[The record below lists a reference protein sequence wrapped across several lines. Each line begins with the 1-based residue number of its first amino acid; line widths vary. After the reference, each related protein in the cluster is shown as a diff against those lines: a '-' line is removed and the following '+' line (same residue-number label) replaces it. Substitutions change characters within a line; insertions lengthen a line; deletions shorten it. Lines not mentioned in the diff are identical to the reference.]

1 MQLERS
7 NIEFF
12 RMSFF
17 QENVLIEETPAPWVV
32 QVFLRQAEKRGFP
45 QSDGA
50 ARCFKG
56 RVLVPQPFQRS
67 VLPAIATPSALRRNS

>member
-17 QENVLIEETPAPWVV
+17 QENVLIEDWLVSLLVPGSGGFYVKSKCTAFFCDEGFFDKPESTA
-32 QVFLRQAEKRGFP
+32 FLRMTGLHC
-45 QSDGA
+45 G
-50 ARCFKG
+50 
-56 RVLVPQPFQRS
+56 
-67 VLPAIATPSALRRNS
+67 